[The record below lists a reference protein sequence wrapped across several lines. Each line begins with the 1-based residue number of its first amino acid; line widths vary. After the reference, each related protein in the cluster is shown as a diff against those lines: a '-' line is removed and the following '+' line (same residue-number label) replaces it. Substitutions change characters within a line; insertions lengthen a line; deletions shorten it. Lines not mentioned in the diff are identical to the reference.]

1 MRLSLYTLGYP
12 VRDIVDRAFDFFFF
26 RKNVK
31 SILMV
36 GVNYKFLPV
45 ALKLIQRSLARVKFC

>member
-12 VRDIVDRAFDFFFF
+12 VRDIAFDFYFF

-31 SILMV
+31 SIYFDGWRKLQISSSRIK
-36 GVNYKFLPV
+36 VNSEVP
-45 ALKLIQRSLARVKFC
+45 S

>member
-12 VRDIVDRAFDFFFF
+12 VRDIVDRAFDFYFF

-31 SILMV
+31 SIYFDGWRKLQISSSRIK
-36 GVNYKFLPV
+36 VNSEVP
-45 ALKLIQRSLARVKFC
+45 S